1 MVAVPEVSVI
11 VEQYETLCGA
21 KMTMKRLS
29 TMLKHAEKKFI
40 DRVHML
46 YSVMKEM
53 GNAFIM
59 LNPLLLTPKV

>member
-1 MVAVPEVSVI
+1 
-11 VEQYETLCGA
+11 
-21 KMTMKRLS
+21 MTMKRLS

-40 DRVHML
+40 DRVYML

-59 LNPLLLTPKV
+59 LNPLLLTTKV